1 MRALASRVTGW
12 RAAVVAA
19 VVAVALGV
27 GWWAVTGGGRSS
39 GDAAGPTSSAT
50 PSDLLV
56 TPSVSA
62 SPPTATP
69 SPSATG
75 CAATTGPF
83 VPTRV
88 VVPGVTS
95 GAAVV
100 MPPRE
105 SDGVP
110 GAPPLT
116 NRGKHEFAYDRAQGI
131 APGSAA
137 GNVLLNAH
145 TWPDGSALGNAMLA
159 SLHVG
164 DAVVVHGTSRVLCY
178 RVTRRIEVLASAGY
192 AHYYDQTGPPQLA
205 IVVCSGQRLGPGV
218 WTKRTIWFASP
229 SV

>member
-1 MRALASRVTGW
+1 MSWRRVVTGW

-19 VVAVALGV
+19 VVAVAVGV

-39 GDAAGPTSSAT
+39 GGDAAGPSSSAT

-62 SPPTATP
+62 APSTP

-88 VVPGVTS
+88 VVPGVTT
-95 GAAVV
+95 GATVV

-116 NRGKHEFAYDRAQGI
+116 DRGKHEFAYDRAQGI

-164 DAVVVHGTSRVLCY
+164 DAVVVHGTSRLLCY

-192 AHYYDQTGPPQLA
+192 AHYYDTTGPPQLA
-205 IVVCSGQRLGPGV
+205 IVVCSGKRLGPGV